1 MKQQRRSGSQ
11 RCGGN
16 HRQVRDDYATPP
28 ACQGR
33 NLPPPSAAV
42 RAQPPATT
50 DPVLSTALWAGVIA
64 FAGMA
69 IATATATAR
78 NRRRAAAR
86 PR

>member
-1 MKQQRRSGSQ
+1 
-11 RCGGN
+11 
-16 HRQVRDDYATPP
+16 
-28 ACQGR
+28 
-33 NLPPPSAAV
+33 V

-64 FAGMA
+64 FAGMV